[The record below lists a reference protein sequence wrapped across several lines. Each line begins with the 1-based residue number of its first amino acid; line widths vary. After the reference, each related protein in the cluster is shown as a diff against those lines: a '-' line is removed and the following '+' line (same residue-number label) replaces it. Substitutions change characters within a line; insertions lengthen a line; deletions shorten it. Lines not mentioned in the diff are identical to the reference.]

1 MSRVDELI
9 QTDAIVEETDHAH
22 DDADIVVE
30 IRWTYALVGLVVVLG
45 IAGALAAG
53 LWFGRSRVT
62 ARVTAQTAQTQAIQP
77 RIVQSVPSQPVRAQ
91 PRVAPQSPSQSSSG
105 SRSLGPSGQGSPQGG
120 VGLSIG
126 GAPTLGDPAPDF
138 TLKNL
143 EGEKVN
149 LSDFKG
155 QPVLI
160 NFWATWCP
168 PCRFEMPAIQK
179 MYDQY
184 KEDGF
189 VVLAVDVQES
199 ITQVQQYID
208 QGGYTFPVLLDYTG
222 EISDL
227 YRIRAFPTSYF
238 VDPEG
243 NIAVAHRG
251 MMTESVLQQYM
262 ARIMATE

>member
-9 QTDAIVEETDHAH
+9 QTDAVVEETDHAH

-30 IRWTYALVGLVVVLG
+30 IRWTYALAGLAVVLG

-53 LWFGRSRVT
+53 LWFGRSRAT
-62 ARVTAQTAQTQAIQP
+62 AGTVAQPAQAQTLQP
-77 RIVQSVPSQPVRAQ
+77 RVVQNIPSQPLRVQ
-91 PRVAPQSPSQSSSG
+91 PRVAPQSPSQSS
-105 SRSLGPSGQGSPQGG
+105 GG
-120 VGLSIG
+120 VGVSIG
-126 GAPTLGDPAPDF
+126 GTPAMGDPAPDF

-184 KEDGF
+184 KDDGF

-199 ITQVQQYID
+199 IAQVQQYVD

-222 EISDL
+222 ETSDL

-251 MMTESVLQQYM
+251 MMTEPVLQQYM
-262 ARIMATE
+262 ARVMATE